1 MSELLLILIVVL
13 ILVVLWRGPKNLPR
27 LGEALGRGFKE
38 AKQEATKVQEEIQIR
53 ATTDPADRSAP
64 TDPAARPVPPAEDP
78 LTASA
83 PGSDRPV

>member
-1 MSELLLILIVVL
+1 MPDLLLILIVVL

-38 AKQEATKVQEEIQIR
+38 AKQEATKVQEEIQTR
-53 ATTDPADRSAP
+53 ATTDPAARSA
-64 TDPAARPVPPAEDP
+64 PPAEDP
-78 LTASA
+78 LTAST